1 MNPNSKPGTIQR
13 QVVSFMPPAAVPT
26 WKGHPLLTEQEAKV
40 GPLAS
45 LDPYKREKSLVPAGN

>member
-1 MNPNSKPGTIQR
+1 
-13 QVVSFMPPAAVPT
+13 MPPAAVPT